1 MTNGSPEILD
11 QFTYFLLQFR
21 ILGQIRPKNDQ
32 KPPKTLKNHLS
43 PAFRCYCSYSDVPE
57 ALGWLATWFWDD
69 LDRFCHLIATKS
81 PNFRK
86 FASPDANLRQNLRHL
101 SHFQCFSHNCSQN
114 RRGTVTVDPA
124 QPNLSGRTFLT
135 RF

>member
-1 MTNGSPEILD
+1 MRVARWSPQFFPITTYIGLYSKKDPMTNGSPEILD

-32 KPPKTLKNHLS
+32 NHPKTLKNHLS
-43 PAFRCYCSYSDVPE
+43 PAYRCYCGYSDVPD

-81 PNFRK
+81 SNFRK
-86 FASPDANLRQNLRHL
+86 FASPDANLR
-101 SHFQCFSHNCSQN
+101 HFCVKFESFSMFF
-114 RRGTVTVDPA
+114 T
-124 QPNLSGRTFLT
+124 
-135 RF
+135 